1 MLQCGFFDLDNRYQ
15 KLDERDPLI
24 SLNRLVDWE
33 HFRPTLTVIRE
44 KNRKSKVGRKPY
56 DVVLMFKVLV
66 LQHLYNLSDDK
77 AQYQI
82 RDRYSFCRFL
92 GLTPEGKIPDA
103 TTSAKNYP
111 TQINKMCY
119 SDAMKKTDGRSLPHS
134 AREAIRRH
142 AVAQVLSGESPEKVI
157 KALGFHRSCIDDW
170 LSRYEQG
177 GEQALS
183 TGKITGRPRK
193 CPDEYADRLR
203 ELVKTNPLQL
213 DFHDALW
220 TRSMIQI
227 LLKDKFGI
235 EVSERS
241 VGNILSRLGMSAQR
255 PRFKAYEQNPDQV
268 KVWLRETW
276 PEVQR
281 EAKRRRARVYFGDE
295 STIRSDYHRGT
306 TWGVRGD
313 TPVVA
318 KTGRRFSVNR
328 LSAVSPKGHLRFM
341 VTESRVTA
349 DVFIDFLRRLLH
361 NAKRS
366 VYLIVDGHR
375 IHRAKKVQ
383 EFVRNSQGKLT
394 LVWLPPY
401 SPELNPDE
409 LVWHHVKSQRI
420 GRTVV
425 ATKEQLMAL
434 ARSVLHSLQQNTQII
449 KRFFYEK
456 HVRYILN

>member
-1 MLQCGFFDLDNRYQ
+1 
-15 KLDERDPLI
+15 
-24 SLNRLVDWE
+24 
-33 HFRPTLTVIRE
+33 
-44 KNRKSKVGRKPY
+44 
-56 DVVLMFKVLV
+56 
-66 LQHLYNLSDDK
+66 
-77 AQYQI
+77 
-82 RDRYSFCRFL
+82 
-92 GLTPEGKIPDA
+92 
-103 TTSAKNYP
+103 
-111 TQINKMCY
+111 MCY

-157 KALGFHRSCIDDW
+157 KALGFHRSCIYDW

-241 VGNILSRLGMSAQR
+241 VGNSLSRLGMSAQR

-366 VYLIVDGHR
+366 VYLIVDGHP

-394 LVWLPPY
+394 LVLLPPY